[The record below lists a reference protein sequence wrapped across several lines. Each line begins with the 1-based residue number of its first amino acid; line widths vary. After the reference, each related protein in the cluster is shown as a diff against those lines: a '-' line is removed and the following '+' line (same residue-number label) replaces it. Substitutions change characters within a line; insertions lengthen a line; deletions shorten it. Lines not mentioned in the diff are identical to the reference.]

1 MVAKTLFLLRH
12 AKAVPA
18 ETAEDDAERALAPR
32 GRRQARALA
41 GWFRAKEIA
50 PERVLVSPAA
60 RTRETLDLVRT
71 GFAGQPDLAVEFDSR
86 LYLASWPAILER
98 IRQVSEETN
107 SLMVVGHN
115 PGIHELAVSLAVM
128 APRRVR
134 QSLNAKFPTGALAT
148 FAIGRGWREFNRAS
162 IDLVECLT
170 PADLDASAG
179 DDE

>member
-12 AKAVPA
+12 AKAEPA
-18 ETAEDDAERALAPR
+18 ETAEEDAERVLAPR

-41 GWFRAKEIA
+41 GWFRAKELA
-50 PERVLVSPAA
+50 PERVLASPAA

-71 GFAGQPDLAVEFDSR
+71 GFAGRPDLVVDFDPR
-86 LYLASWPAILER
+86 LYLANWPVILER
-98 IRQVSEETN
+98 IRQVPEETN
-107 SLMVVGHN
+107 ALMVVGHN
-115 PGIHELAVSLAVM
+115 PGMHELAVSLAVM

-134 QSLNAKFPTGALAT
+134 HALTAKFPTGALAT
-148 FAIGRGWREFNRAS
+148 FAIGRAWREFNRAS
-162 IDLVECLT
+162 IDLVDCIT